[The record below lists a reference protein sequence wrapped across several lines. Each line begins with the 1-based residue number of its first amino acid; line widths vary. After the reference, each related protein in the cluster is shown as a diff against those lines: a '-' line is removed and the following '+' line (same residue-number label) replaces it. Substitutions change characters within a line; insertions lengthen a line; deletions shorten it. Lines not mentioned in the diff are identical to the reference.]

1 MMNGIFRII
10 RIIIVQLTAQIYGKN
25 KNSCRTCLSTR
36 FRLFRVFQMQGLKN
50 LVFQNFLFEIR
61 ISIEIQI
68 QVFHRN
74 AMYFENM

>member
-10 RIIIVQLTAQIYGKN
+10 RIIIAQLTAQIYGKN
-25 KNSCRTCLSTR
+25 KNSCRTWLSTR
-36 FRLFRVFQMQGLKN
+36 FRLFRVFQIPGLKN

-74 AMYFENM
+74 ARYFENM